1 MDEKKTGVFK
11 LIAGL
16 KPVDAIALAEYERGM
31 TNEAIPEII
40 RDVEK
45 RLMLAID
52 GRQRRLEMPAPSP
65 RINGSKTLKEKC
77 QMSKAIP
84 VDLARK
90 LADDTGRDIMV
101 IVGWDEDSDRMLI
114 VTWGRTPAQ
123 KTSAANAGE
132 LIEKCLGLDSSKA
145 ETYEDFRREGEAA
158 RTVDVLRRGI
168 SEIHERLAEIVISEG
183 EDAGCILLSSESPT
197 HYDREHECHVYGHPN
212 FSILGDALVRLARFT
227 AELGS
232 EEQVQNSLSQ
242 PEVISE
248 QLLQDRARSFLE
260 VAEVALQMAA
270 KALAKAKDE
279 YIKAASTT

>member
-1 MDEKKTGVFK
+1 M
-11 LIAGL
+11 
-16 KPVDAIALAEYERGM
+16 
-31 TNEAIPEII
+31 
-40 RDVEK
+40 
-45 RLMLAID
+45 
-52 GRQRRLEMPAPSP
+52 
-65 RINGSKTLKEKC
+65 SKT
-77 QMSKAIP
+77 IP

-90 LADDTGRDIMV
+90 LADDTGRDIV
-101 IVGWDEDSDRMLI
+101 LIVGWDEDSNRTSI

-123 KTSAANAGE
+123 KTSAASAGE
-132 LIEKCLGLDSSKA
+132 SIEKCLELDSSKA
-145 ETYEDFRREGEAA
+145 KTYEDFRGEGEAA

-168 SEIHERLAEIVISEG
+168 SEIRERLSEIVISEG
-183 EDAGCILLSSESPT
+183 EDTGLILLSWESPT
-197 HYDREHECHVYGHPN
+197 HYDREHKCHVYDRPN

-227 AELGS
+227 ADLGS